1 MLFEKAVRRE
11 VERQLA
17 AISVKPEAI
26 LPKTYAALPEIR
38 RGMYQYVYVPFGEA
52 HVWMELRS
60 LNATQIRQCGDIAL
74 LEALPKKTAP
84 TRTEKLEL
92 RNTVENLAK
101 AVMNSPTWEE
111 FEALVCG
118 RDNVIRERRE
128 RLAALKERI
137 AADPALEREFREE
150 IESLE
155 VFLGY
160 LLPEN
165 AMQFLARYALGLDIS
180 DVKKLTAGKLLEAA
194 AWAKRYHGKP
204 HEYFEGAVL
213 TDRDRNEIDGAAAV
227 LYYEKYEKNRR
238 KK

>member
-17 AISVKPEAI
+17 EISVKPEAI

-52 HVWMELRS
+52 RVWMELRS
-60 LNATQIRQCGDIAL
+60 LNATQIQECGNISLIETLAKKNKPSRE
-74 LEALPKKTAP
+74 EA
-84 TRTEKLEL
+84 LEL
-92 RNTVENLAK
+92 RNTIENLAK
-101 AVMNSPTWEE
+101 AVMNSPTWAE
-111 FEALVCG
+111 FEALVYG
-118 RDNVIRERRE
+118 RDNVIRERKAEFEALRE
-128 RLAALKERI
+128 RVKG
-137 AADPALEREFREE
+137 DPALERQFRGEM
-150 IESLE
+150 ESLE

-165 AMQFLARYALGLDIS
+165 TLQFLARYALGLDVS
-180 DVKKLTAGKLLEAA
+180 DVKKLTADRLLEAA
-194 AWAKRYHGKP
+194 AWAKRHNGKP

-213 TDRDRNEIDGAAAV
+213 TDRDRNEIDAAAAA
-227 LYYEKYEKNRR
+227 LYYEKYERR